1 MNTQDTNDGH
11 MEKLGAKFEKSIA
24 QTLRGF
30 SEARGEKLSTVL
42 RRSVRRELARHS
54 YLTDDDKKALGV
66 EKGDSDE

>member
-1 MNTQDTNDGH
+1 MV
-11 MEKLGAKFEKSIA
+11 KLGARFEKSVA

-54 YLTDDDKKALGV
+54 YLTGDDKKALGV
-66 EKGDSDE
+66 GNDE

>member
-11 MEKLGAKFEKSIA
+11 MEKLGAKFEKSVA

-54 YLTDDDKKALGV
+54 YLSDSERKALGL
-66 EKGDSDE
+66 EKHE